1 MIRPDWIEPD
11 FAVADVVPVVKGTR
25 PRADGLRG
33 LAVVLVLVH
42 HLMPWQAIG
51 LHEIPIGWV
60 GVDLFFVLSGFLI
73 TGILVDAKQ
82 SRHYFRNFY
91 VRRMLRIF
99 PLYYGVLIILF
110 FVLPIG
116 LRPAMRHLH
125 FSSGADNPI
134 GRYFTVQRHQIW
146 LWIYLQNIFNR
157 WLHVDWA
164 FCNHFW
170 SLAVE
175 EHSYLVWPVL
185 IWLCDRRGA
194 IRACISL
201 VLLALALRFLILSQR
216 SYFDPYTFTPCR
228 IDSLAIGGLTALL
241 IRSPSGVRRW

>member
-1 MIRPDWIEPD
+1 M
-11 FAVADVVPVVKGTR
+11 
-25 PRADGLRG
+25 
-33 LAVVLVLVH
+33 LVH

-60 GVDLFFVLSGFLI
+60 GVDLFFVLSGCLI
-73 TGILVDAKQ
+73 TGIPRGCKTISPLFWKFLKCAAECFAS
-82 SRHYFRNFY
+82 SRFITVSCLF
-91 VRRMLRIF
+91 F
-99 PLYYGVLIILF
+99 F

-134 GRYFTVQRHQIW
+134 ARYFTVQRHQIW
-146 LWIYLQNIFNR
+146 LWIYLQNIVNR

-175 EHSYLVWPVL
+175 EHFYLVWPVL

-194 IRACISL
+194 IWACISVG
-201 VLLALALRFLILSQR
+201 VLLAPGIAFPDLIAEEL
-216 SYFDPYTFTPCR
+216 F
-228 IDSLAIGGLTALL
+228 
-241 IRSPSGVRRW
+241 